1 MRRYTL
7 LLLLLCMHCI
17 ARGQTG
23 FDYRYWFDNDYSTV
37 RQGHSAT
44 GKWQVDAEMD
54 GLSESLHAIHLQVVD
69 SKGNESAPVT
79 RFFLKTRD
87 TSVKQGYYWFDGD
100 RSAQQLSG
108 QVQGVFTIDVAKL
121 AEGFHTFYYQVVG
134 KDGSLSAIV
143 SRSFYKVVVP
153 EAARYRCWVDDDPTT
168 MTTGKYTGAPVLV
181 DISQISEG
189 YHIMRVQIEDVTPS
203 AVVSRPF
210 VKIPQTEGVEYLK
223 CLCVVD
229 DKLYKEENV
238 SSAGGII
245 NWNFDVSSLPQG
257 FHRMQI
263 QVITPSGAATSTYDA
278 YFLRTTT
285 DEEMADMKCVYA
297 IDGNEFSTEAGRMN
311 KGAFHCDLNVAHLSD
326 GLHRIVYMLTN
337 GKGVS
342 TKAQTQFFIKTP
354 VGGNG
359 IVDYRYWLNDSTNQ
373 AHVIQLDK
381 RTNPFKLITL
391 LPVEKHPIR
400 SSLFQFEV
408 TDGKPTLYAKND
420 IHIRFYDAA
429 GRFVD
434 ASEQYVDYQV
444 AQEVEPVGELQTTQT
459 FDKVAENAIRWY
471 TMQVAPGD
479 TAAFRVSQAATVQV
493 FAPSGKE
500 VFKTSES
507 ASVNWSGIH
516 TWEDGI
522 YYVAVHDVT
531 GSRNTMT
538 LEYMHMDKYDVVRQD
553 VDLVGNGGCS
563 TITLDGNG
571 FRDLYAVDL
580 FTAQGDSIHHIDIG
594 HESDAQTSVTFDFS
608 DATLGVYD
616 AVFHFTTED
625 KVLHSFITVEEAR
638 DIELATTVTYPSTFL
653 RGTSTTYTIKI
664 ENKGNMTAY
673 LAPMELKLK
682 VGSKENISQLLFDGY
697 LSSLSVSEELLSDSI
712 IEDVQQII
720 NKYSDLSQFILFR
733 DSVENIDYGVS
744 FVFLN
749 VPPNS
754 TKQFTVTIKSS
765 TVVDLTAYM
774 TTEWYP
780 LVINPSTPNYK
791 RGRRRASAGEWL
803 CCYRERIECIADIM
817 ATIVSKIKGIPP
829 NIKCLTQFGN
839 TVAQAVYD
847 IGCSDGSDA
856 KERFQNYAQSKGKA
870 LGGKLLANAI
880 DCITSYIDDMIGPL
894 RKKLRDPDYWQ
905 YHDEI
910 LSQIQEL
917 NQLRNNVINQL
928 ISGISTSISGLNCL
942 TAFKTPIPNCP
953 PNPGGGGG
961 SSTPQPPADPNDI
974 YGYLAESGSKFIAD
988 SVARVNYTIEFE
1000 NDTTFAMA
1008 SAHTIVIRDTL
1019 DSRYFDLKSF
1029 QPTAIRLGEHEV
1041 FLDETDITS
1050 EDGNTGF
1057 IKTIDVRPA
1066 INAIAQVEGTF
1077 KSGTGIAEWR
1087 FTSLDPMTMEPTND
1101 LMQGILPVNY
1111 DGISGIGEV
1120 MFEIGMKQGKPDGA
1134 EIDNRASI
1142 VFDYEEPILTP
1153 TWTNIVDGTAP
1164 VSRVADVELSSDTTA
1179 VVSIK
1184 ANDELSGVWRY
1195 DVYVQYGAGS
1205 AWWKAAENVPAD
1217 TTATVKIYEG
1227 IDHGFYTVVTD
1238 SAGNVEQKTA
1248 AREFTLE
1255 VFGSQVDTSTKL
1267 QLAEG
1272 WNWMSQNQ
1280 QKALSVEAVKPKA
1293 RRILSQTEE
1302 LFNDSRLGWSGD
1314 LEELQPTEMY
1324 KVQMDEAAQVQLSGL
1339 LFNAAF
1345 RSIPLREG
1353 WNWMG
1358 YPVAK
1363 TMTPTEALAKLEAE
1377 EGDVIIGQDGMAQ
1390 YSDGKW
1396 TGTLTE
1402 MQPGQGY
1409 MYRSVSDKNV
1419 FLNATAQSSSRR
1431 AQSAAA
1437 GVWRSMPEGWTVD
1450 KRRYPNVMGA
1460 VIQLCQDGVAVD
1472 AGEWL
1477 VGAFCGDECRGV
1489 AQMVDDV
1496 LMMNIYGQGGEQLTF
1511 RVVHRESGELVGI
1524 SEQETF
1530 RADLLGSI
1538 HQPYELNMG
1547 QLTGIVENEEMRNG
1561 GNEKW
1566 MYDLQGR
1573 KVKPQTAKGV
1583 YIVTDGNK
1591 SRTQK
1596 VVRK

>member
-1 MRRYTL
+1 
-7 LLLLLCMHCI
+7 MHCI

-108 QVQGVFTIDVAKL
+108 QVQGVFTVDVAKL

-189 YHIMRVQIEDVTPS
+189 YHIMRVQVEDVSPS

-223 CLCVVD
+223 CLCIVD

-238 SSAGGII
+238 SLAGGII

-297 IDGNEFSTEAGRMN
+297 IDGNEFNTEAGRMN

-434 ASEQYVDYQV
+434 ASEQYVDYQMK
-444 AQEVEPVGELQTTQT
+444 QEVTDVMPINNGDQKTVQTPGQDEICW
-459 FDKVAENAIRWY
+459 FKFYAEE
-471 TMQVAPGD
+471 GD
-479 TAAFRVSQAATVQV
+479 TVTFRTDQAATLQV
-493 FAPSGKE
+493 FSPEGKE
-500 VFKTSES
+500 VYS
-507 ASVNWSGIH
+507 ASGSTSVVKGGCH
-516 TWEDGI
+516 TWTDGTF
-522 YYVAVHDVT
+522 YVALHDVT
-531 GSRNTMT
+531 GSKPNIS
-538 LEYMHMDKYDVVRQD
+538 LDFVHLAKYDVVSYD
-553 VDLVGNGGCS
+553 IAAVGNGGCS
-563 TITLDGNG
+563 TITFKGNG
-571 FRDLYAVDL
+571 FRDLYAVD
-580 FTAQGDSIHHIDIG
+580 FVNEANDSIHAFSIG
-594 HESDAQTSVTFDFS
+594 HESDGTTSVTADFT
-608 DATLGVYD
+608 DATTGKYTALFHFTEGKKYVYD
-616 AVFHFTTED
+616 AV
-625 KVLHSFITVEEAR
+625 TVENAVP
-638 DIELATTVTYPSTFL
+638 IELATEVTFPRSFGHVVTYTC
-653 RGTSTTYTIKI
+653 KI
-664 ENKGNMTAY
+664 TNSGNMTAY
-673 LAPMELKLK
+673 AVPIYTWLKSKTLNGIYHIYYDGLDLAGIFDGVVTDSLTESEIAELRARSEALGDDHHFLK
-682 VGSKENISQLLFDGY
+682 FWAEDEDNPGDSVFVRSNYFFTNIAPNETKVLRLTISTREVDTYAYFTVPEDWPSYQVAQVEGVAGARAKFRAPSMKDRYCCIRNKVECVATLVADGASIANTILQYAPDVSTQVIAAAADCVAGAASKIISTAGTVMCDDNSVEKNFWDKVNAALDGTSTVGTLSSCLSQLLPWKKVKAILDGIGNVAGGTSMAFG
-697 LSSLSVSEELLSDSI
+697 L
-712 IEDVQQII
+712 
-720 NKYSDLSQFILFR
+720 
-733 DSVENIDYGVS
+733 GVDMANCAIAFTS
-744 FVFLN
+744 K
-749 VPPNS
+749 VP
-754 TKQFTVTIKSS
+754 
-765 TVVDLTAYM
+765 
-774 TTEWYP
+774 
-780 LVINPSTPNYK
+780 
-791 RGRRRASAGEWL
+791 G
-803 CCYRERIECIADIM
+803 
-817 ATIVSKIKGIPP
+817 
-829 NIKCLTQFGN
+829 
-839 TVAQAVYD
+839 
-847 IGCSDGSDA
+847 
-856 KERFQNYAQSKGKA
+856 
-870 LGGKLLANAI
+870 
-880 DCITSYIDDMIGPL
+880 
-894 RKKLRDPDYWQ
+894 
-905 YHDEI
+905 
-910 LSQIQEL
+910 
-917 NQLRNNVINQL
+917 
-928 ISGISTSISGLNCL
+928 
-942 TAFKTPIPNCP
+942 CP
-953 PNPGGGGG
+953 PPPPGGGGAQG
-961 SSTPQPPADPNDI
+961 GQSHDPNEI
-974 YGYLAESGSKFIAD
+974 FGYLSDAGSHFMTD
-988 SVARVNYTIEFE
+988 SVEKVSYRIEFE
-1000 NDTTFAMA
+1000 NDTAFATR
-1008 SAHTIVIRDTL
+1008 SAMVVEIRDTL
-1019 DSRYFDLKSF
+1019 DAKLFDLNSYA
-1029 QPTAIRLGEHEV
+1029 PTSIKIGEKVEY
-1041 FLDETDITS
+1041 LDGEP
-1050 EDGNTGF
+1050 NF
-1057 IKTIDVRPA
+1057 VKTIDMRPE
-1066 INAIAQVEGTF
+1066 INGLVTVEGTYNVQ
-1077 KSGTGIAEWR
+1077 KGIMTCL
-1087 FTSLDPMTMEPTND
+1087 FTSIDPMTMEPTND
-1101 LMQGILPVNY
+1101 PMDGFLPINTN
-1111 DGISGIGEV
+1111 GQGIGEV
-1120 MFEIGMKQGKPDGA
+1120 TYDIMLKQKIVEGTEIP
-1134 EIDNRASI
+1134 NRASI
-1142 VFDYEEPILTP
+1142 VFDINEPILTP
-1153 TWTNIVDGTAP
+1153 TWKNTIDATAP
-1164 VSRVADVELSSDTTA
+1164 ESHVSNVVMATDSTA
-1179 VVSIK
+1179 AVSI
-1184 ANDELSGVWRY
+1184 AATDELSGPWRY
-1195 DVYVQYGAGS
+1195 NVYVQYGDG
-1205 AWWKAAENVPAD
+1205 AWFLGAENVPIDSVAR
-1217 TTATVKIYEG
+1217 VKVYEG

-1314 LEELQPTEMY
+1314 LEELLPTEMY

-1363 TMTPTEALAKLEAE
+1363 IMTPTEALAKLEAE

-1431 AQSAAA
+1431 AQSAVA
-1437 GVWRSMPEGWTVD
+1437 GVRRSMPEGWTVD

-1596 VVRK
+1596 VVKK